1 MAPDITSLPIVDY
14 SRLKNPS
21 TKNEELQTLQHALFG
36 IGFLY
41 LINTEVAGTV
51 EEIYKMLPGL
61 FALPNEKKE
70 AVAMVKSPAF
80 VGYTKLGA
88 ETTAGATDMREQF
101 DFGTVDEQVWKDGE
115 PQWRRMEGPSEYPDY
130 PGCEALLRR
139 YLNEMTQLSNEFLG
153 YVGESLSLPNDVF
166 SPFLHTM
173 HRLKLVKYPPSKPG
187 SVGVGPH
194 KDSTGLFTFLSQDSV
209 GGLQVLS
216 KTGEWIDAPPIEG
229 SFVINVQQGFEAI
242 TGGVCPATTHRV
254 VAPTSTTRY
263 SIPFFQGIDP
273 SLTLDALKSAA
284 AHIVSEVPVSDNA
297 KKRAVDVP
305 SEYLSPLYS
314 CLGEAYLRN
323 RVISHPDVGQK
334 WYPDLY
340 TKYSQQKLV

>member
-1 MAPDITSLPIVDY
+1 MMASSLPIVDF
-14 SRLKNPS
+14 SRLRNPD
-21 TKNEELQTLQHALFG
+21 TKQQELKTLQHALFG

-51 EEIYKMLPGL
+51 KQIYDLLPGL
-61 FALPNEKKE
+61 FAITDEKKE

-101 DFGTVDEQVWKDGE
+101 DFGTATKEAWKEGD
-115 PQWRRMEGPSEYPDY
+115 PVWRRMESPSEYPDY
-130 PGCEALLRR
+130 PGFEPLIRR
-139 YLNEMTQLSNEFLG
+139 YLDEMTELSDEFLG
-153 YVGESLSLPNDVF
+153 YVGESLSLPTDVF
-166 SPFLHTM
+166 NPFLGTM
-173 HRLKLVKYPPSKPG
+173 HRLKLVKYPPSPPG
-187 SVGVGPH
+187 SIGVGPH
-194 KDSTGLFTFLSQDSV
+194 KDSAGLFTFLSQDSI

-216 KTGEWIDAPPIEG
+216 KNGEWIEAPPIEG
-229 SFVINVQQGFEAI
+229 SFIINVQQGFEAI

-254 VAPTSTTRY
+254 IAPTNKTRY
-263 SIPFFQGIDP
+263 SVPFFQGINA
-273 SLTLDALKSAA
+273 SLTLDELKSAA
-284 AHIVSEVPVSDNA
+284 AHIVSKVPVSDDT

-340 TKYSQQKLV
+340 TKYSQQKLA